1 MIAID
6 TLLPRAFGFFSS
18 SPNCPKGAFEYV
30 VVTSPEA
37 AAVLLQGWR
46 EAGQPTLRYVASIG
60 KSTSDALRLGGV
72 EVAFEPTKAT
82 AGTLAAE
89 LPDSLAASSSGQG
102 CRVLYPAS
110 VKAATT
116 LQDGLAARGFRVARL
131 DTYSTEPSYWKG
143 RLRSV

>member
-1 MIAID
+1 M
-6 TLLPRAFGFFSS
+6 LPRALGIISS
-18 SPNCPKGAFEYV
+18 STHWPKGEFEYV

-60 KSTSDALRLGGV
+60 KSTSDALRLGGL

-82 AGTLAAE
+82 ARTLAAE
-89 LPDSLAASSSGQG
+89 LPDLLAASSSGRG

-110 VKAATT
+110 AKAATT
-116 LQDGLAARGFRVARL
+116 LQDGLAARGFKVARL
-131 DTYSTEPSYWKG
+131 DTYSTEPSCWRG
-143 RLRSV
+143 RLRSA